1 MNLRDFHFI
10 WKSTNTSYL
19 LQALLLV
26 FSAQGSCFCKEHF
39 TPRWQVG
46 SQKSKGIIYRK
57 VKGKHYNMSPL
68 RGFEPQAVS
77 PNKVIPAGWRVSCAP
92 LSACLYSRP
101 EERRSEDYPRWT
113 VWNDLIDFYE
123 DWNLRS
129 TDFAVRY
136 STCWHFSKSCPKYKR
151 GCANDHK
158 IQTPDLPMV
167 LSDNIPA
174 DVYESCA
181 VTVFISHEK

>member
-101 EERRSEDYPRWT
+101 EERCSEDYPRWT
-113 VWNDLIDFYE
+113 VWNDNF
-123 DWNLRS
+123 WS
-129 TDFAVRY
+129 TFMR
-136 STCWHFSKSCPKYKR
+136 
-151 GCANDHK
+151 
-158 IQTPDLPMV
+158 IQTSDLPIL
-167 LSDNIPA
+167 LSDTLPA
-174 DVYESCA
+174 G
-181 VTVFISHEK
+181 VFQIHDPKTKKVGERP